1 MTYRDEQFAAKE
13 RIAHLEAALE
23 DVERR
28 IAAVPRPKRS
38 FQRLV
43 WMIGLAVVSIPLTSC
58 MTAVLSNGSM
68 VESCASEK

>member
-28 IAAVPRPKRS
+28 IASVPRPKRS
-38 FQRLV
+38 SRSFM
-43 WMIGLAVVSIPLTSC
+43 WMVGIALAAVPLTSC
-58 MTAVLSNGSM
+58 MTAILSSGSM
-68 VESCASEK
+68 VEQCDAK